1 MLLAASRAVT
11 VRTLLPGCRAM
22 PGADQV
28 VVPEAVP
35 LPPWLLVQETWV
47 TPTLSA
53 AEPPRV
59 SGVALVEKV
68 EPEVGVVMLTVGAVV
83 SGAAEGTARV
93 AAAVLLAAS
102 RAGVV
107 RTLLPGCRA
116 MLGTDQGV
124 VPEAVPMPPWQL
136 ARD

>member
-1 MLLAASRAVT
+1 MLVRALRARAVRSLLA
-11 VRTLLPGCRAM
+11 GCRAM

-83 SGAAEGTARV
+83 SGAASVTARA
-93 AAAVLLAAS
+93 AAAVLFS
-102 RAGVV
+102 
-107 RTLLPGCRA
+107 P
-116 MLGTDQGV
+116 
-124 VPEAVPMPPWQL
+124 
-136 ARD
+136 